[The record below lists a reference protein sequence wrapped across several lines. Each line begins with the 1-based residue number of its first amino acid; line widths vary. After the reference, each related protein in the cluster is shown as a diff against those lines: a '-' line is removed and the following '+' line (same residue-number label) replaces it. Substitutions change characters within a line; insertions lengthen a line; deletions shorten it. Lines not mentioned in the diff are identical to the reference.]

1 MTNESYPEKI
11 GRYQILSLLGEGA
24 MAKVF
29 KAVDTRID
37 RVVALK
43 MLQFREG
50 MTDEMIQQLKD
61 RFVHEAKFAGK
72 LTHPNI
78 VTIYDAEEE
87 NGVSYMAMEYVD
99 GRTLESV
106 IENNETLTVEQ
117 ILDILIQLA
126 HGLDYAHKHDIIHRD
141 IKPGNIILTS
151 EDIPKIMD
159 FGIAKIT
166 TSSTTVIG
174 TILGTPGYMSPE
186 QITGKSVDHR
196 TDIFALGA
204 VFYELL
210 TREKAFPGKNLTEIM
225 YRVVSENPMPPSMV
239 NLNVPE
245 IINSIVMRAI
255 AKGPGERYQ
264 SGTEFAKALEA
275 TKKQLSSG
283 GHRTTISKSAPP
295 STDKKTEIVRFFEN
309 RYVGMVSFGWATLAT
324 ILLLITW
331 SGGFEFSRM
340 ARSLSEKGP
349 ASLIMNLNV
358 PDAEIMIDGD
368 RYTPQSSLFRLDS
381 VGVGERRITVKRDHY
396 ESYETAVI
404 FGKGEQKNI
413 EVHLKPLPV
422 EIPPGSDTSF
432 VTIRSSPDM
441 VKVETSYGKF
451 LGFTPIDS
459 LIFPGGRYT
468 LIFSREDFISRKRDI
483 ALGKKRL
490 TYVEQSLEK
499 QRGTVSLDQVFPEQ
513 SYLMVNGRRV
523 QKNYRNNSYV
533 LPVGN
538 QVLTIKADGYDDLVK
553 TLRVEPDSVLVLT
566 DSLKAQW
573 TSVRFESNPTGADV
587 YLDGSEE
594 SAGKTPVIVNE
605 LLANS
610 HKLRAVLRNEKRL
623 MNFRAVKGD
632 TATVRVVFANPNGY
646 LNLVSDPPGAEI
658 FLNTVRDGDYKTPV
672 KRELKPGFYKV
683 RLTHPSFKK
692 YHEITVRVR
701 PDFTTELVHKFEP

>member
-245 IINSIVMRAI
+245 IINPIVMRAI

-264 SGTEFAKALEA
+264 SGTEFAKALEV
-275 TKKQLSSG
+275 TKIYSV
-283 GHRTTISKSAPP
+283 A
-295 STDKKTEIVRFFEN
+295 
-309 RYVGMVSFGWATLAT
+309 GML
-324 ILLLITW
+324 
-331 SGGFEFSRM
+331 
-340 ARSLSEKGP
+340 P
-349 ASLIMNLNV
+349 A
-358 PDAEIMIDGD
+358 E
-368 RYTPQSSLFRLDS
+368 
-381 VGVGERRITVKRDHY
+381 
-396 ESYETAVI
+396 
-404 FGKGEQKNI
+404 
-413 EVHLKPLPV
+413 
-422 EIPPGSDTSF
+422 
-432 VTIRSSPDM
+432 
-441 VKVETSYGKF
+441 
-451 LGFTPIDS
+451 
-459 LIFPGGRYT
+459 
-468 LIFSREDFISRKRDI
+468 
-483 ALGKKRL
+483 
-490 TYVEQSLEK
+490 
-499 QRGTVSLDQVFPEQ
+499 
-513 SYLMVNGRRV
+513 
-523 QKNYRNNSYV
+523 
-533 LPVGN
+533 
-538 QVLTIKADGYDDLVK
+538 
-553 TLRVEPDSVLVLT
+553 
-566 DSLKAQW
+566 
-573 TSVRFESNPTGADV
+573 
-587 YLDGSEE
+587 
-594 SAGKTPVIVNE
+594 
-605 LLANS
+605 
-610 HKLRAVLRNEKRL
+610 
-623 MNFRAVKGD
+623 
-632 TATVRVVFANPNGY
+632 
-646 LNLVSDPPGAEI
+646 
-658 FLNTVRDGDYKTPV
+658 
-672 KRELKPGFYKV
+672 
-683 RLTHPSFKK
+683 
-692 YHEITVRVR
+692 
-701 PDFTTELVHKFEP
+701 